1 MNFAVALI
9 PKSRIG
15 KVLATVWLMSCVAV
29 LVFGFVQRDIH
40 DMPIA
45 FTWFLFFLS
54 FPIGSVA
61 VAVIGYLTGAVTL
74 EFGLNYY
81 PFWNE
86 LPMWVTGVIVG
97 YLQWFVVVP
106 LIARG
111 FKRLA
116 AWSGRLP

>member
-1 MNFAVALI
+1 MNLAITLV
-9 PKSRIG
+9 PKSLVG

-61 VAVIGYLTGAVTL
+61 VAAVGYLTGAVTMEL
-74 EFGLNYY
+74 GLNYY